1 MSEKENEFVFKED
14 YSHNINGDK
23 ESKESK
29 DSKEEMVL
37 VEYVEKEDKENNE
50 NETKEDKENNEVN
63 TEQILS
69 DTRVD
74 ITFSQMNESVMSR
87 ESVKTYQSMPFKE
100 DRLDL
105 DLPYFSPTKY
115 ETVYWKIFHS
125 LSFFLFTAI
134 LSTSTWFFY
143 KKQGQTYHISL
154 TIANVFF
161 IISTI
166 MEWNHF
172 KRGCIGYSNLNSKVK
187 KNIDHSFRAKVLR
200 SEFGLK
206 YFISFMASIMF
217 IFGNIYYF
225 FFNGLE
231 IIITSNSYNI
241 DNPFLDFNLFG
252 MLTLSL
258 SQIMKLEKMLIENKT
273 NSVKSDFSKPL
284 VEILLFFGSLLF
296 GASYM
301 IQLFYLNVDESP
313 LDKFYII
320 IRAVGNVNFLISS
333 LVLQYRYYLDNYND
347 LNVNEDYSDL

>member
-1 MSEKENEFVFKED
+1 MSTKEENELALKED
-14 YSHNINGDK
+14 SLNNINGDK
-23 ESKESK
+23 GSK
-29 DSKEEMVL
+29 DSKEE
-37 VEYVEKEDKENNE
+37 ENNDKED
-50 NETKEDKENNEVN
+50 KEDKENNEVN

-74 ITFSQMNESVMSR
+74 ITFSQMNESTMSR

-100 DRLDL
+100 DKPDL

-115 ETVYWKIFHS
+115 ESVYWKIFHS
-125 LSFFLFTAI
+125 LSFFLFAAI

-143 KKQGQTYHISL
+143 KKQRKIYHISL
-154 TIANVFF
+154 TISNVFF

-187 KNIDHSFRAKVLR
+187 NNIDKSFRAKILR
-200 SEFGLK
+200 SEYGLK

-225 FFNGLE
+225 FLNGLE
-231 IIITSNSYNI
+231 FKITTNSNNI

-258 SQIMKLEKMLIENKT
+258 SQIMKLEKMLIEDKT
-273 NSVKSDFSKPL
+273 NSVKSDFSKSL

-301 IQLFYLNVDESP
+301 IQLFYLNVEESP
-313 LDKFYII
+313 LDIFYLI
-320 IRAVGNVNFLISS
+320 IRVIGNVNFLISS

-347 LNVNEDYSDL
+347 LNVNDDYSDN